1 MIIPSA
7 PTLSHFL
14 TSQIDVNF
22 VLKMFVMFQSVPGVV
37 ESMKI
42 VTDENSE
49 RVARYA
55 FEYGV

>member
-1 MIIPSA
+1 MMNLFTKIRK
-7 PTLSHFL
+7 TMWFL
-14 TSQIDVNF
+14 KIF
-22 VLKMFVMFQSVPGVV
+22 FIFQSVPGVV
-37 ESMKI
+37 ESMKV